1 MFKPKQ
7 KLEVDI
13 KAHVTDLS
21 WPTFV
26 STFIAFCA
34 PLDFNFTNE
43 DWIMHQCI
51 ENPMYAAVKVWAN
64 FIEIINANIGLN
76 NTNTLANQL

>member
-1 MFKPKQ
+1 MFRTKQ
-7 KLEVDI
+7 SLEGDI

-34 PLDFNFTNE
+34 PLNFSFTNK
-43 DWIMHQCI
+43 DWIMLQCI
-51 ENPMYAAVKVWAN
+51 ENPIYTAVKVWEN
-64 FIEIINANIGLN
+64 SIEIINANIGLN